1 MYGFKLFEERQ
12 VNQHMEHAEDLVL
25 NAGVQ
30 GARMAINYFQGVRD
44 MLAGHSKRAM
54 NITVKWDGAP
64 AVFAGI
70 DPSDGKFFVAKKGIF
85 NKNPKVYKTP
95 ADVDADTSGD
105 LATKLKMALNHF
117 KDLGIKGV
125 VQGDLLYTDDTIER
139 LEIDGVKY
147 ISFQPNTIVYTVP
160 ADSKLAKQIL
170 RSKIGV
176 VWHTTYTGDSFETMK
191 ASFGKGISSK
201 LKKTGNVWHTD
212 AMFRDVSGAATF
224 TAADTKNL
232 TAILSRAGSLFR
244 TIPAAALN
252 DISSNDEFLIRVKA
266 YNNSKVRAGETIS
279 NPAAHVTG
287 LMNYIHAYYQKEADK
302 KKTPAGKQSSINKQK
317 NMLRYFTN
325 HSKQDIVNIFVL
337 MNMLIEAKH
346 YIINKLNRVKTLG
359 TFLRTTDGF
368 RVTSPEGYVAIDR
381 VGNAVKL
388 VDRLEFSMANF
399 SPDVIKGFDLRR

>member
-1 MYGFKLFEERQ
+1 MRFKRYLEEQ
-12 VNQHMEHAEDLVL
+12 KNTHMEHGEDLVL

-232 TAILSRAGSLFR
+232 TAILSRVGSLFR

-317 NMLRYFTN
+317 DMLRYFTN

-346 YIINKLNRVKTLG
+346 YIINKLNQVKTLG

>member
-1 MYGFKLFEERQ
+1 MSFKRYIEEQ
-12 VNQHMEHAEDLVL
+12 KNTHMEHAEDLVL

-44 MLAGHSKRAM
+44 MLAGHSKRSM

-95 ADVDADTSGD
+95 ADVDADASGD
-105 LATKLKMALNHF
+105 LAVKLKMALAHF

-125 VQGDLLYTDDTIER
+125 VQGDLLYTDDTIKHI
-139 LEIDGVKY
+139 EIDGEKY

-191 ASFGKGISSK
+191 ASFGKEISTK
-201 LKKTGNVWHTD
+201 LKKTTNVWHTD

-232 TAILSRAGSLFR
+232 TAILSKAGALFR
-244 TIPAAALN
+244 SIPAAALN
-252 DISSNDEFLIRVKA
+252 DISENDEFLIRVKA

-287 LMNYIHAYYQKEADK
+287 LMNYIHDYYQKEADK

-317 NMLRYFTN
+317 EMLRYFTK
-325 HSKQDIVNIFVL
+325 HSKQDIVKIFVL
-337 MNMLIEAKH
+337 MNLLVEAKH
-346 YIINKLNRVKTLG
+346 YIVDKLNQVRTLG
-359 TFLRTTDGF
+359 TFLRTTDGYK
-368 RVTSPEGYVAIDR
+368 VTSPEGYVAIDHI
-381 VGNAVKL
+381 GNAVKL

-399 SPDVIKGFDLRR
+399 SPDVIKGWQK